1 MKHLQ
6 FSDDT
11 VRYSVRI
18 IVCLFTLFI
27 LTLKSDNLAA
37 ASVITIRVL
46 DKAEVKGD
54 EIRLREIA
62 TIQGDD
68 ATATEKLGDI
78 ILGMAPLPGKSRKV
92 DVNYVKMRLKQHGID
107 VSRISFAPSRPI
119 KVLRS
124 ATEIPKEKIE
134 KVVRDFFDGKIPRAQ
149 DSIRI
154 KEVKVSDN
162 AILPKGSVT
171 YRVIPPKN
179 IDFLRTVPLSILFSV
194 NGNFEKKIWA
204 TVRFEVLTEAVV
216 AKRPIKRFQ
225 LIREEDIFLKK
236 VDLAAIQ
243 SNPITSIDEVLGKR
257 ARRAITAS
265 SFLTTACIELP
276 PLVKRG
282 DVVLIIAES
291 EGLRITALG
300 EVRKSGCKGEKIRVL
315 NLASK
320 KAVYARVVDS
330 DTVIVDF

>member
-11 VRYSVRI
+11 VQYSVRI
-18 IVCLFTLFI
+18 IVCLLTVFI
-27 LTLKSDNLAA
+27 LTSKSDHLIA
-37 ASVITIRVL
+37 ASVFTIRVL
-46 DKAEVKGD
+46 EKTEVNED

-62 TIQGDD
+62 IIQGCDV
-68 ATATEKLGDI
+68 ASTEKLGDI
-78 ILGMAPLPGKSRKV
+78 VIGKAPLPGKSREV
-92 DVNYVKMRLKQHGID
+92 DVNYIKMRLKQNGID
-107 VSRISFAPSRPI
+107 LSRIDFLAPRPV

-124 ATEIPKEKIE
+124 ASEIPKEKIE
-134 KVVRDFFDGKIPRAQ
+134 KVVRDFFDGKIARARNN
-149 DSIRI
+149 IRI

-162 AILPKGSVT
+162 VIFPKGPVT

-179 IDFLRTVPLSILFSV
+179 IDFLRTIPLSILFSV
-194 NGNFEKKIWA
+194 NGNFTKKIWA
-204 TVRFEVLTEAVV
+204 TVKFEVLTEAVV
-216 AKRPIKRFQ
+216 AKRPIGKFQ
-225 LIREEDIFLKK
+225 LISEEDVFLQK
-236 VDLAAIQ
+236 VDLTAIQ

-257 ARRAITAS
+257 TKKAITAS
-265 SFLTTACIELP
+265 SFLTTECIELP

-300 EVRKSGCKGEKIRVL
+300 EVRKNGCQGEKIRVL
-315 NLASK
+315 NLDSK